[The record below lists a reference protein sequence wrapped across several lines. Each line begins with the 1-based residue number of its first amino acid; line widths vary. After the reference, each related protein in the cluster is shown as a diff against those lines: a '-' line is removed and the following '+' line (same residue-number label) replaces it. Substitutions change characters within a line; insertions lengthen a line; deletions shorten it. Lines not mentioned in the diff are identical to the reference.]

1 MLTFKLFVESVLLE
15 SAKADA
21 PGILHTEHVAD
32 RTFDGKKEAHH
43 ALGTLEGVVSTKTP
57 ITRKIDDKMSFQV
70 KRENDGRV
78 GVKYKGT
85 GSTYNYSQA
94 DIDKQ
99 HGHKPYL
106 AGPMSHL
113 LAHAGK
119 VLPKEPGEYQ
129 GGFMSTPES
138 RKEEGGKIK
147 HTPNT
152 LTYSADKN
160 SEEGKKLAKSKV
172 SMTIHTRL
180 VGPTGKAEPIT
191 DTSGFKSHPDVHM
204 VNHLVSK
211 KEQTL
216 SPEHKKQVM
225 QHVDAAKKLMSGHS
239 YDHLEGHKDTLRT
252 YVNSTVD
259 SGDRPNIEGYKAHLT
274 ARHNK
279 EIDKLKSDK
288 GKAAKTASRDAALAH
303 IDNHQKEFKRS
314 FDIHHHMQTATN
326 LLANNL
332 NHTAA
337 GEFEHHIGE
346 KKSGPEGFVANGLKI
361 VNRQEFSKANR
372 ERGAVL
378 KAKAEAEA
386 AK

>member
-1 MLTFKLFVESVLLE
+1 MLTFKLFVESFLVE
-15 SAKADA
+15 AAKDA

-32 RTFDGKKEAHH
+32 RTFDGAEEAHH
-43 ALGTLEGVVSTKTP
+43 AVNTLHGVVHGKTP
-57 ITRKIDDKMSFQV
+57 ITRKIDDRMSFQV
-70 KRENDGRV
+70 KREKDGRV

-85 GSTYNYSQA
+85 GSTYNYSQQ
-94 DIDKQ
+94 DIQKQ

-106 AGPMSHL
+106 AGTLSHV

-119 VLPKEPGEYQ
+119 VIPEKAGEYQ
-129 GGFMSTPES
+129 GGFMSSPES
-138 RKEEGGKIK
+138 RTEEGGKIK

-152 LTYSADKN
+152 LTYSTDKN

-180 VGPTGKAEPIT
+180 VGPTGKPEPLT
-191 DTSGFKSHPDVHM
+191 DMTGFHSHPDVHM

-216 SPEHKKQVM
+216 SPEHKKAVM
-225 QHVDAAKKLMSGHS
+225 DHVDAASKLMKGHK
-239 YDHLEGHKDTLRT
+239 YGYLDGHKDTMRT

-259 SGDRPNIEGYKAHLT
+259 SGERPNVESYKTHLA
-274 ARHNK
+274 ARHDK
-279 EIDKLKSDK
+279 EIAKMKTDK
-288 GKAAKTASRDAALAH
+288 GKAAKTATRDAAMAH
-303 IDNHQKEFKRS
+303 IDKHQKEFKRS
-314 FDIHHHMQTATN
+314 FDIHHHVQTATN

-361 VNRQEFSKANR
+361 VNRTEFSKANR

-378 KAKAEAEA
+378 KAKAAAEQQ
-386 AK
+386 